1 MDECRKRSPSDD
13 FAPVRPLVSPSSST
27 LEQEPFKLLLKKPL
41 VPAKPSAP
49 FLSLSLL
56 LPNKTKP
63 TTLTPLTTTGSSLRR
78 LLVANYPFSTFC
90 LSGYC
95 LKEKGP
101 FSTSRLSGYCL
112 KVKGKSKLSIQYLS
126 PFGVLSESER
136 LIHKST
142 SPQVQKLKS

>member
-1 MDECRKRSPSDD
+1 MVDRSLPPSG
-13 FAPVRPLVSPSSST
+13 RSIRTYLHRCCSP
-27 LEQEPFKLLLKKPL
+27 F
-41 VPAKPSAP
+41 
-49 FLSLSLL
+49 SLISLL
-56 LPNKTKP
+56 LPPYITFILIITNKTKP

>member
-1 MDECRKRSPSDD
+1 MW
-13 FAPVRPLVSPSSST
+13 
-27 LEQEPFKLLLKKPL
+27 LLLTNYEQSFIVVDRSLP
-41 VPAKPSAP
+41 PSGRSIRTYLHRCCSP
-49 FLSLSLL
+49 FSLISLL
-56 LPNKTKP
+56 LPPYITFILIITNKTKP